1 MTAPVGAPA
10 TTAALARVAPRVT
23 AARTPSRAVTRA
35 VARPAGRPRS
45 EDCRLRILSA
55 ARDLLEE
62 RGLRAL
68 TIEAIAERA
77 GTSKVTLYRWW
88 SHKAAIVLEAILA
101 ETSPRM
107 TYRESASP
115 LESLRNQMRSFARFL
130 NGPYGRLLV
139 GVVAEG
145 VLDEEIGKS
154 YREHWVKP
162 RRDDARRLLGRAIA
176 AGELPKDSDVEVILD
191 ALFGPLYYRFL
202 VKHAP
207 LTSAFAEAI
216 FRSVIAGVASPE
228 ARKRLDRPRARTR
241 ATTGTGPAQRERRDR
256 QSTDA

>member
-1 MTAPVGAPA
+1 VP
-10 TTAALARVAPRVT
+10 
-23 AARTPSRAVTRA
+23 
-35 VARPAGRPRS
+35 RPAGRPRS
-45 EDCRLRILSA
+45 EASRARILAA

-101 ETSPRM
+101 ETSPAM
-107 TYRESASP
+107 PCREVESP
-115 LESLRNQMRSFARFL
+115 LESLRAQMRSFARFL
-130 NGPYGRLLV
+130 NGRYGRLLI

-145 VLDEEIGKS
+145 VLDEEVGAS

-162 RRDDARRLLGRAIA
+162 RRADARRFVEQAIEV
-176 AGELPKDSDVEVILD
+176 GELPPGSDVEVILD

-202 VKHAP
+202 VQHAP
-207 LTSAFAEAI
+207 LTPAFAEAI
-216 FRSVIAGVASPE
+216 FRSVMTGVAVPA
-228 ARKRLDRPRARTR
+228 ARKRLALPAPPCPNRA
-241 ATTGTGPAQRERRDR
+241 DK
-256 QSTDA
+256 

>member
-1 MTAPVGAPA
+1 MTVAQA
-10 TTAALARVAPRVT
+10 T
-23 AARTPSRAVTRA
+23 
-35 VARPAGRPRS
+35 RPAGRPRS
-45 EDCRLRILSA
+45 EESRLRILAA
-55 ARDLLEE
+55 ARELLEE

-68 TIEAIAERA
+68 TIEAIAERS

-139 GVVAEG
+139 SVVAEG
-145 VLDEEIGKS
+145 VLDEDIGNS

-162 RRDDARRLLGRAIA
+162 RRDDARQLLGRAIA
-176 AGELPKDSDVEVILD
+176 AGELSRETDLEVTID

-202 VKHAP
+202 VRHAP
-207 LTSAFAEAI
+207 LTPSFA
-216 FRSVIAGVASPE
+216 
-228 ARKRLDRPRARTR
+228 
-241 ATTGTGPAQRERRDR
+241 
-256 QSTDA
+256 

>member
-1 MTAPVGAPA
+1 VSTGRRAVVLQPAPEV
-10 TTAALARVAPRVT
+10 VA
-23 AARTPSRAVTRA
+23 SRAI
-35 VARPAGRPRS
+35 GRPRS
-45 EDCRLRILSA
+45 QESRLRILAA
-55 ARDLLEE
+55 ARGLLEE

-101 ETSPRM
+101 QTSPAM
-107 TYRESASP
+107 PYRESASP

-130 NGPYGRLLV
+130 TGPHGRLLV

-145 VLDEEIGKS
+145 VLDEEIGKL
-154 YREHWVKP
+154 YRVHWVKP
-162 RRDDARRLLGRAIA
+162 RRDDARLLLGRAIA
-176 AGELPKDSDVEVILD
+176 AGELRHETDVEVTLD

-207 LTSAFAEAI
+207 LTPAFAEAI
-216 FRSVIAGVASPE
+216 FRTVMVGVASPE
-228 ARKRLDRPRARTR
+228 ARKRLGLRRAQ
-241 ATTGTGPAQRERRDR
+241 ATE
-256 QSTDA
+256 

>member
-1 MTAPVGAPA
+1 MTE
-10 TTAALARVAPRVT
+10 LDAPRT
-23 AARTPSRAVTRA
+23 G
-35 VARPAGRPRS
+35 GRPRS
-45 EDCRLRILSA
+45 EACRRRILAA

-101 ETSPRM
+101 EVSPQM
-107 TYRESASP
+107 PYRESASP

-139 GVVAEG
+139 SVVAEG
-145 VLDEEIGKS
+145 VLDAEIGEL
-154 YREHWVKP
+154 YRVHWVKP
-162 RRDDARRLLGRAIA
+162 RRDDARQLLGRAID
-176 AGELPKDSDVEVILD
+176 AGELAPKGGGSDVEVVLD

-202 VKHAP
+202 VKHAA
-207 LTSAFAEAI
+207 LTPAFADAV
-216 FRSVIAGVASPE
+216 FVSVMVGVATAE
-228 ARKRLDRPRARTR
+228 ARKRLDLPKPAPRTVR
-241 ATTGTGPAQRERRDR
+241 AKRA
-256 QSTDA
+256 DA

>member
-1 MTAPVGAPA
+1 VT
-10 TTAALARVAPRVT
+10 ARVG
-23 AARTPSRAVTRA
+23 RAV
-35 VARPAGRPRS
+35 GRPRS
-45 EDCRLRILSA
+45 EESRLRILAA
-55 ARDLLEE
+55 ARGLLEE
-62 RGLRAL
+62 RGLRAM

-101 ETSPRM
+101 ETSPAM
-107 TYRESASP
+107 PYRASTSP

-162 RRDDARRLLGRAIA
+162 RRDDARLLLGRAIA
-176 AGELPKDSDVEVILD
+176 AGELRKGIDVEVTLD

-207 LTSAFAEAI
+207 LTPAFAEAT
-216 FRSVIAGVASPE
+216 FQTVMYGVASPE
-228 ARKRLDRPRARTR
+228 ARKRLALRRAR
-241 ATTGTGPAQRERRDR
+241 AAE
-256 QSTDA
+256 